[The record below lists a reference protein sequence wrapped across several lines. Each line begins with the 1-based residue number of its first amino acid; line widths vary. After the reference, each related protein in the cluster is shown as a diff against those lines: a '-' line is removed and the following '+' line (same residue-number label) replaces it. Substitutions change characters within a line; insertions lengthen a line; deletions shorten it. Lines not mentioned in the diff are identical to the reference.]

1 MNPGDG
7 EADTLSQPVKHA
19 GYVAIIGR
27 PNVGKSTLLNHLVQ
41 QKISITSRKPQ
52 TTRHNLLGIKT
63 VGNTQM
69 LFIDTPGLHTGQD
82 KAINRY
88 MNRVAMTATR
98 DVDVI
103 IWVLDKLAWKNED
116 DMILQRLSEQNT
128 PVIVALNK
136 VDQVADKNQ
145 LLPQMDHV
153 SSKLPGSDIIPIS
166 ALQGQNLSALE
177 EKILTYLPEAE
188 HYYPDDQVTDR
199 NSRFM
204 AAELIREK
212 IVRQLG
218 AELPY
223 QTAVAI
229 EEFRQD
235 GQILHISGL
244 ILVERAGQKKILIGD
259 KGSRIKSIGQLARL
273 DMETLFQSQVMLN
286 LWVKV
291 KSGWSDDDRALR
303 SLGYD

>member
-1 MNPGDG
+1 MSVESEGD
-7 EADTLSQPVKHA
+7 SKHA
-19 GYVAIIGR
+19 GYVAIVGR
-27 PNVGKSTLLNHLVQ
+27 PNVGKSTLLNHLIQ

-69 LFIDTPGLHTGQD
+69 LFIDTPGLHSGQD

-88 MNRVAMTATR
+88 MNRAAITATR

-103 IWVLDKLAWKNED
+103 IWVLDRMAWKDED
-116 DMILQRLSEQNT
+116 EMILDHLKEQ
-128 PVIVALNK
+128 PSPIIVALNK
-136 VDQVADKNQ
+136 MDQVADKNQ
-145 LLPQMDHV
+145 LLPQISAL
-153 SSKLPGSDIIPIS
+153 SSKLADSEIIPIS
-166 ALQGQNLSALE
+166 ALHGQNLSILE

-188 HYYPDDQVTDR
+188 HYYPEDQVTDR

-223 QTAVAI
+223 QTTVAI
-229 EEFRQD
+229 EEFHQD
-235 GQILHISGL
+235 GQILRISGL
-244 ILVERAGQKKILIGD
+244 ILVERSGQKKILIGD
-259 KGSRIKSIGQLARL
+259 KGARIKSIGQQARA